1 MVYIGAFQGELSPL
15 SSSSIFEACIT
26 PILLYGCETWLL
38 DSTCLKAL
46 ESFQCEIGCRIL
58 RLPKFY
64 SNNAVR
70 IGLHWPSVATR
81 ILLRKLM
88 ILSKLL
94 CSTRDSLSSRVFTS
108 LAMNDIY
115 EISIVQQCKMLESS
129 LDTDILAKCLTSP
142 ENAVEIVKTNK
153 NLILKQDFCKLI
165 YIYISLSLSNQ
176 SSARLVARVAEH
188 TSWHRLWDMALDKG
202 VKGTRTLQRVFKE
215 LSRPKPCS
223 KCNLCESL
231 KSLKKAALSI
241 PV

>member
-1 MVYIGAFQGELSPL
+1 MFVVINPQ
-15 SSSSIFEACIT
+15 
-26 PILLYGCETWLL
+26 
-38 DSTCLKAL
+38 
-46 ESFQCEIGCRIL
+46 RICA
-58 RLPKFY
+58 K
-64 SNNAVR
+64 
-70 IGLHWPSVATR
+70 
-81 ILLRKLM
+81 
-88 ILSKLL
+88 
-94 CSTRDSLSSRVFTS
+94 RVT
-108 LAMNDIY
+108 
-115 EISIVQQCKMLESS
+115 S

-165 YIYISLSLSNQ
+165 SLSLSNQ

-188 TSWHRLWDMALDKG
+188 TSWRRLWDMALDKG

-231 KSLKKAALSI
+231 KKAALSI